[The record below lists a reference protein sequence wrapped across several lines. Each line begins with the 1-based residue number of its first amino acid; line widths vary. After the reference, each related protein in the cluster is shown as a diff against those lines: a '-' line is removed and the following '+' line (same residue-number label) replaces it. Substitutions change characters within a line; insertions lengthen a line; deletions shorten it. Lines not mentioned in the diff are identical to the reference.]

1 MKRRSPM
8 NKDISKE
15 LVILRARESLTQ
27 QQLADK
33 LETSQRTVA
42 AWESGASVPRK
53 TMQVRIAKVFGLP
66 ENYFFDAKKDGLNE
80 MENLS
85 EGLEVGDA
93 LERLTTE
100 EQLGIIVKSLI
111 ESKTRK

>member
-1 MKRRSPM
+1 MKRRNPM
-8 NKDISKE
+8 NKDISQE

-80 MENLS
+80 GETLS
-85 EGLEVGDA
+85 EELEVTEGLDQLSA
-93 LERLTTE
+93 E
-100 EQLGIIVKSLI
+100 EQIGIIVKTLI

>member
-1 MKRRSPM
+1 MD
-8 NKDISKE
+8 KDISQE

-33 LETSQRTVA
+33 LETTQRTVA

-66 ENYFFDAKKDGLNE
+66 ENYFFDAKKDGTNE
-80 MENLS
+80 WENLS
-85 EGLEVGDA
+85 KKLGSGDGLEQ
-93 LERLTTE
+93 LMTE
-100 EQLGIIVKSLI
+100 EQLGIIVKTLI